1 MVKYMFLD
9 KLEWINLMVKELC
22 LFLFFLNLKYEIT
35 I

>member
-9 KLEWINLMVKELC
+9 KLELINLMVKELC
-22 LFLFFLNLKYEIT
+22 LFFCFFNLKYEID